1 MSHPHRSPRWA
12 GITLG
17 FIAVLGLASCGG
29 DDGGSDDGASTTET
43 IASKEAGAVTADTA
57 DEAGSS
63 AGGTAGADSE
73 PEPIE
78 LTVGKTGW
86 YDGFAVTVDRVQAV
100 SSFGTEVTVELTYQ
114 NLGGETAYAPEAR
127 VVLDGE
133 ALDTFPE
140 VPEVPGEAKTS
151 GTIVFGLNEEDLDEA
166 GLVEALGTAQL
177 VFGEAR
183 DNQTKLPL
191 IPSGTVESTEP
202 KELSVT
208 GTLTHGDLIVKVLGG
223 TLAPSYEEGEKGKAQ
238 LDLRFEVSCSATCPG
253 SGFAIDR
260 SMFSVKGAD
269 GTSAVADDRSRWC
282 CDAIYPGDIADDA
295 DHVVSFVVA
304 SPGTG
309 AWTLTFNEP
318 NLTTSGT
325 APVPLSFTI

>member
-1 MSHPHRSPRWA
+1 MSHPYRSPRWA

-29 DDGGSDDGASTTET
+29 DDGGARDDSSPSET
-43 IASKEAGAVTADTA
+43 IASKEAGAAT
-57 DEAGSS
+57 AGSGDR
-63 AGGTAGADSE
+63 AGSGSDSTE
-73 PEPIE
+73 EAEAKPIE
-78 LTVGKTGW
+78 LAIGKTGW
-86 YDGFAVTVDRVQAV
+86 YGGFAVTVERVEAV
-100 SSFGTEVTVELTYQ
+100 SSFGTEVTVELTYE

-133 ALDTFPE
+133 ALDTFPDT
-140 VPEVPGEAKTS
+140 PEVPGEGKAN
-151 GTIVFGLNEEDLDEA
+151 GTIVFGMTDEDLDEA
-166 GLVEALGTAQL
+166 GLIKALGAAQL

-191 IPSGTVESTEP
+191 IPAGAVDSIEP

-208 GTLTHGDLIVKVLGG
+208 GTLTHGALIVKVLGG
-223 TLAPSYEEGEKGKAQ
+223 TLAPSYEAGEKGKAQ
-238 LDLRFEVSCSATCPG
+238 LDLRFEVTCSATCPG

-282 CDAIYPGDIADDA
+282 CDAIYPGDVADDA

-304 SPGTG
+304 LPGTG

-318 NLTTSGT
+318 NLTTSGV